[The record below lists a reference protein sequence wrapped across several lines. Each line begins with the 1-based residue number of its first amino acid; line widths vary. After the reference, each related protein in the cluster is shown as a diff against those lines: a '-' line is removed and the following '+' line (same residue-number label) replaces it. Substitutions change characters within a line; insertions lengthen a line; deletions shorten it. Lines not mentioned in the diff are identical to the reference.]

1 MMMTMTQITEI
12 LKCSRV
18 TAERALRSAGIMPNI
33 ERFAHGRKH
42 YYNVTADQ
50 LPDIIAQYKTDPE
63 QIAAQQG
70 AALMALESALRG
82 LSHGY

>member
-50 LPDIIAQYKTDPE
+50 LPDIT
-63 QIAAQQG
+63 
-70 AALMALESALRG
+70 
-82 LSHGY
+82 

>member
-1 MMMTMTQITEI
+1 MMTMTQITEI

-33 ERFAHGRKH
+33 EKFAHGRRH

-50 LPDIIAQYKTDPE
+50 LPDIIAQYKTDPG

-70 AALMALESALRG
+70 AALMALESAFNNLK
-82 LSHGY
+82 